1 MTDDTLPAKRKI
13 GRPAKYSPALAGA
26 ICRAIAGGQSV
37 SDACAAHSVARTTL
51 YSWVDKEPGFAKL
64 FAEAQLERTE
74 CWAEELL
81 EIADN
86 SGADVLEYEGSDGHV
101 RPMPNNAA
109 VQRDRLRSDNR
120 KWLMGKQNPSKYGNT
135 DRLELTGAGGGPVLL
150 AAIAT
155 AAVDALQADRAY
167 YAMKDAQAVDN
178 APDADGHRKLT
189 RSPTPTAR

>member
-1 MTDDTLPAKRKI
+1 MTDATPPAKRKI
-13 GRPAKYSPALAGA
+13 GRPAKYSPGLAEA
-26 ICRAIAGGQSV
+26 ICKAIAAGQSV
-37 SDACAAHSVARTTL
+37 REACAANGISWTVV
-51 YSWVDKEPGFAKL
+51 YGWVDKRPEFAKL
-64 FAEAQLERTE
+64 FAEAQLARTE

-86 SGADVLEYEGSDGHV
+86 SGGDVLEYEGSDGHV

-120 KWLMGKQNPSKYGNT
+120 KWLMGKQNPQKYGNT
-135 DRLELTGAGGGPVLL
+135 DRLELTGAGGGPILL